1 MQHTATLLA
10 QYLQVLPKQLQHVDR
25 MYCNIVG
32 HNMLRAF
39 GHPVVMHCG
48 MLGLANQT
56 SAHALVHAHALVQP
70 CCINLAR
77 QVQHHATLT
86 MLHEKFDHF
95 QT

>member
-39 GHPVVMHCG
+39 GHPVVTHCG

-56 SAHALVHAHALVQP
+56 SAHALVQL
-70 CCINLAR
+70 CCINLAK
-77 QVQHHATLT
+77 QVQHHATSI
-86 MLHEKFDHF
+86 MLHEKFGHF